1 MMQKIVLILL
11 RIYRCAISPFVPTQC
26 RYVPTCSCY
35 MEQAIA
41 EKGLRTGLWLG
52 TKRILRCNPFFPGGY
67 DPLQ

>member
-1 MMQKIVLILL
+1 MQKVALILV
-11 RIYRCAISPFVPTQC
+11 RIYRICISSFVPTQC

-41 EKGLRTGLWLG
+41 EKGFLKGLWLG